1 MQDIL
6 LSEQGQK
13 SINSHIRHTA
23 QWQISSP
30 VVDDVQHWD
39 LLLVQWLEEV
49 LYRSEIHNQWLVDCL
64 ISVAWSTSEAI
75 LSAQVSWVKSVA
87 VEKEIEIKAVTSHE
101 LQFIE
106 LLENEVAQ
114 SSWESVPD
122 FQGPGWF
129 CDVVFDI

>member
-13 SINSHIRHTA
+13 SINNHIRHTA
-23 QWQISSP
+23 QWQICSP
-30 VVDDVQHWD
+30 IIDDVQHWD

-64 ISVAWSTSEAI
+64 ISVAWRKNEAI
-75 LSAQVSWVKSVA
+75 LSAQVSWINSDE

-101 LQFIE
+101 LQFTE
-106 LLENEVAQ
+106 LSADEEAL
-114 SSWESVPD
+114 SSWEHVPD